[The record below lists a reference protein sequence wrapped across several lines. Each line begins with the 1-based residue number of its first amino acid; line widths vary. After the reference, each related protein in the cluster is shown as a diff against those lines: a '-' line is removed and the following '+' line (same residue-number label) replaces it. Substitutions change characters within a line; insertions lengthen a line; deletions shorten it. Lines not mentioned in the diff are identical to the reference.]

1 MQVNNSVD
9 GMMRAKEAMDQASAN
24 ITKKL
29 TPGNDS
35 DVTKDVAMQRVAKAE
50 FAANLR
56 VSKVQDDML
65 GEVIDIV
72 A

>member
-1 MQVNNSVD
+1 MQVNNSAN

-29 TPGNDS
+29 SPGNDG
-35 DVTKDVAMQRVAKAE
+35 DVTKDVAMQKVAKE
-50 FAANLR
+50 ELAANLR
-56 VSKVQDDML
+56 VSQVQNDML
-65 GEVIDIV
+65 GEVLDIM